1 MWYAGDAGEVK
12 TNVSH
17 NTDMLLSR
25 SRTHLSERESARTHA
40 RERKK
45 ERERERERER
55 ESLFVTPQLIQIAWS
70 LGVCV
75 CVCVWSLCVCVCVC
89 DPDRMVCVCVYTH
102 ISCVRDTDAHIDTDV
117 DPDTVLRK
125 GRESVWRVG
134 A

>member
-70 LGVCV
+70 LCVFVCV
-75 CVCVWSLCVCVCVC
+75 CGPCVCVCVCVC
-89 DPDRMVCVCVYTH
+89 DPDRMAPVCVYIH
-102 ISCVRDTDAHIDTDV
+102 IFRACVTQMHT
-117 DPDTVLRK
+117 
-125 GRESVWRVG
+125 
-134 A
+134 